1 MNCGSKA
8 KGMKKGGKVTKM
20 MAGGMGKK
28 PKTIK
33 ARGMGA
39 ATKGGNFRT

>member
-1 MNCGSKA
+1 MKCGPKP
-8 KGMKKGGKVTKM
+8 KGMKIGGKVTKM
-20 MAGGMGKK
+20 MAGGMAKK
-28 PKTIK
+28 PRTIK